1 MSYGLE
7 PVPDHGRAPDLAGH
21 DSPSEDAALR
31 DRRVAWIGAPP
42 AADIANR
49 QGPGR
54 HAVAGTRGPAR
65 EHRDLAARFAI
76 AKRRGRRPIA
86 RTQRRAGGVDVRTGN
101 ARALRAIDPDDAAV
115 LGPDPTPSAVG
126 GGYPL
131 RPAAA
136 R

>member
-1 MSYGLE
+1 MSDGLE

-31 DRRVAWIGAPP
+31 DRRVAWISAPT
-42 AADIANR
+42 AADLANR

-54 HAVAGTRGPAR
+54 HPVACTRGPAR
-65 EHRDLAARFAI
+65 EHRDLAPGLAL
-76 AKRRGRRPIA
+76 AKRRGRRA
-86 RTQRRAGGVDVRTGN
+86 VAGSQRWTGGVDVRTGH

-126 GGYPL
+126 GGHPF
-131 RPAAA
+131 PH
-136 R
+136 